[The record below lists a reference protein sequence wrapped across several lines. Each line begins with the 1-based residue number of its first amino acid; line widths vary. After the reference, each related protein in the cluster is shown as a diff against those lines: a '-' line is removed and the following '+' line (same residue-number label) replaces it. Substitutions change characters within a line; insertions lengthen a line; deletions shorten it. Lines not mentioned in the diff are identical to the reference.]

1 MPVCLPVVPCRG
13 IRAQEAGLAHV
24 DFREGD
30 AQAPAFPDVSVHVV
44 VSSSVIFFLPDPL
57 EALRNWRR
65 VLKPGGRV
73 LFSTFGPDNNVPL
86 AGIFNRHLATY
97 GLQRPSP
104 VSSSYSEAGEP
115 FTRGRGRQQY
125 GACTGNMARI

>member
-1 MPVCLPVVPCRG
+1 MRDTSTIRRHKHCGEARENALGPRTGWHMPVCLPVVPCRG

-24 DFREGD
+24 GFREGD

-73 LFSTFGPDNNVPL
+73 LFSMFG
-86 AGIFNRHLATY
+86 
-97 GLQRPSP
+97 
-104 VSSSYSEAGEP
+104 
-115 FTRGRGRQQY
+115 
-125 GACTGNMARI
+125 

>member
-1 MPVCLPVVPCRG
+1 M
-13 IRAQEAGLAHV
+13 

-65 VLKPGGRV
+65 VLKPGGRLIV
-73 LFSTFGPDNNVPL
+73 VQPNFRLEPRRYFDDYTLTL
-86 AGIFNRHLATY
+86 AGR
-97 GLQRPSP
+97 
-104 VSSSYSEAGEP
+104 
-115 FTRGRGRQQY
+115 
-125 GACTGNMARI
+125 